1 MLALRFPQPT
11 ALDNV
16 PASLKLLLLAAAT
29 SGIFFIST
37 LGTMFLIFLAITT
50 FHFLFGW
57 QIFKFSLNLLKPLL
71 PFIIIMVF
79 WHLYS
84 RDLTGG
90 LLIIMR
96 LLLIVSLANLVTCST
111 KTSEITEIIDKF
123 KIVMENNNFAIHL
136 EDERLSSQY
145 AKKIMI
151 QQDIKTGKNKEMVDV
166 LSASIILQTYLDRE
180 K

>member
-1 MLALRFPQPT
+1 MGRIIGIDFGLSKVGIAISDP
-11 ALDNV
+11 
-16 PASLKLLLLAAAT
+16 
-29 SGIFFIST
+29 SGIISMPLETIRYKNQKELIEVIKKIALEKNVKT
-37 LGTMFLIFLAITT
+37 LVIGYPLNMN
-50 FHFLFGW
+50 
-57 QIFKFSLNLLKPLL
+57 FKENN
-71 PFIIIMVF
+71 M
-79 WHLYS
+79 
-84 RDLTGG
+84 
-90 LLIIMR
+90 
-96 LLLIVSLANLVTCST
+96 
-111 KTSEITEIIDKF
+111 TEIIDKF